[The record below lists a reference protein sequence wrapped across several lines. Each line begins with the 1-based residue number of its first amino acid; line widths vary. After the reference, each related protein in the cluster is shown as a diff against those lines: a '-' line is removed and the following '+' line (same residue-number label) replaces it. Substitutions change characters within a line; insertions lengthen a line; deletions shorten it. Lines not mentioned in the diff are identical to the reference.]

1 MFDFNMSDFNV
12 GITME
17 EIDSMI
23 AEVQKTDVPVIR
35 KTPDMIDKNPDITT
49 REKELLEFTWLHN
62 LYISPMS
69 ELAKRICLKLNMPFS
84 EIPSFSNA
92 SIMGR
97 MTKLRDFLFSKG
109 CSIDTIVQLLPKS
122 TQEVEL
128 LVKAHKFGFDL
139 GFDGIDNLTND
150 HRLERA
156 RNYLMENVINPN
168 HIQIVD
174 VDGKN
179 K

>member
-1 MFDFNMSDFNV
+1 MYTNIDEFNF

-17 EIDSMI
+17 DIESMI
-23 AEVQKTDVPVIR
+23 AEVQKTNVPVIR
-35 KTPDMIDKNPDITT
+35 KTPDMIDKILDPVV

-69 ELAKRICLKLNMPFS
+69 ELAKRICTKLSIPFS

-109 CSIDTIVQLLPKS
+109 CTIDTIVQLLPKS

-128 LVKAHKFGFDL
+128 LIKAHKYGFDL
-139 GFDGIDNLTND
+139 GFDGIDNLANN

-156 RNYLMENVINPN
+156 KNYLMENVINPN
-168 HIQIVD
+168 HIELVD